1 MRGLKFLVIFMGVL
15 ILLGTSFLVFTII
28 QRGSKLIKPNEDKVI
43 NSAIEIISPTNM
55 ELKNV
60 STNDGKIIIKFEDEN
75 KFIIKILNLDTG
87 LELNSILIKKE

>member
-28 QRGSKLIKPNEDKVI
+28 QRGSKLIKPNEEKVI
-43 NSAIEIISPTNM
+43 NSSIEIISPTNM

-75 KFIIKILNLDTG
+75 KFIIKILNLDND

>member
-28 QRGSKLIKPNEDKVI
+28 QRGSKLIKPNEENII
-43 NSAIEIISPTNM
+43 NSSIEIISPLNM

-60 STNDGKIIIKFEDEN
+60 SSNDGKIIVKFEDE
-75 KFIIKILNLDTG
+75 KKYIIKIYSLDTG
-87 LELNSILIKKE
+87 TELKSILISK

>member
-28 QRGSKLIKPNEDKVI
+28 QRGSKLIKPNEEKVI
-43 NSAIEIISPTNM
+43 NSSIEVISPKDM

-60 STNDGKIIIKFEDEN
+60 SNNDETIIIKFEDEN
-75 KFIIKILNLDTG
+75 KYIFKILNLYDG
-87 LELNSILIKKE
+87 AELKSILIKK

>member
-28 QRGSKLIKPNEDKVI
+28 QRGSKLIKPNEEKVI
-43 NSAIEIISPTNM
+43 NSSIEIISPTNM

-60 STNDGKIIIKFEDEN
+60 SSNDGKIIIKFEDEN

>member
-15 ILLGTSFLVFTII
+15 IILGTSFLVFTII
-28 QRGSKLIKPNEDKVI
+28 QRGSKLIKPNEEKVI
-43 NSAIEIISPTNM
+43 NSSIEIISPTNM

-60 STNDGKIIIKFEDEN
+60 SSNDGKIIIKFEDDN